1 MVSESRRATPARVL
15 VYRHPNLEIRSF
27 LTPKAISSYR
37 VEYFKRDFFEQSEA
51 SLESLGRI
59 GERAVRDLMALPGIE
74 EIHIK
79 PREVWIK
86 KTRSAVWDDIE
97 GKIIEILQR
106 ALRKKEI
113 VRVK

>member
-1 MVSESRRATPARVL
+1 MNSENNTSTPQVL
-15 VYRHPNLEIRSF
+15 VYRHPNPEIRSF

-37 VEYFKRDFFEQSEA
+37 VEYFKRDFFDQSEA
-51 SLESLGRI
+51 SVKSLGLI
-59 GERAVRDLMALPGIE
+59 GEHAVRELMALPGIE

-86 KTRSAVWDDIE
+86 KSTATAWDDIE
-97 GKIIEILQR
+97 DKIIQILKR

>member
-1 MVSESRRATPARVL
+1 MSTEKNTSTPQVL

-37 VEYFKRDFFEQSEA
+37 VEYFKRDFFEQSET
-51 SLESLGRI
+51 SVKSLGLI
-59 GERAVRDLMALPGIE
+59 GERAVRELMALPGIE

-86 KTRSAVWDDIE
+86 KTTSAAWDDIE
-97 GKIIEILQR
+97 DHIIQILQR